1 MEFLNQELDR
11 LRANDLFRQL
21 HRLNGPQT
29 ARTIIDGK
37 SMLLLASNS
46 YLGLTTHPK
55 LKAAAIEA
63 IERFGTGSGGSRLT
77 TGNYSVHEELEE
89 KIAEFKETEAAIVF
103 NTGYMANLGV
113 ITALVGSE
121 DAVFSDEYN
130 HASIIDGCRLA
141 RTQVRVYRH
150 NDMEHL
156 AWLLADHPQ
165 VRRKLVVVDGVFSMD
180 GDIAPLDKIVDLGE
194 RYDAMVMVD
203 DAHATGVLGKNGAGT
218 TEHYALKGRVHI
230 QMGTLSKALAS
241 EGGYIAG
248 SKTLIDYLR
257 NKSRSFIFSTA
268 LPPADMAVA
277 TAAIDIVVAQPEIRK
292 QLWENVQYLRDG
304 LANLGFQLMPG
315 ETPILPILI
324 GDAGQTVRMA
334 QKLVENG
341 VFAPGIRPPTVP
353 AGSSRIRVT
362 VMATHTREDLDE
374 AIEVF
379 GRVGRELG
387 VIR

>member
-315 ETPILPILI
+315 ATPILPILI

>member
-1 MEFLNQELDR
+1 MEFLNQELDS

-21 HRLNGPQT
+21 RRLNGPQT

-77 TGNYSVHEELEE
+77 TGNYALHEELEA

-121 DAVFSDEYN
+121 DVVFSDEYN

-141 RTQVRVYRH
+141 RTQVWVYRH

-156 AWLLADHPQ
+156 AQLLADNSQ
-165 VRRKLVVVDGVFSMD
+165 ARRKLVVVDGVFSMD
-180 GDIAPLDKIVDLGE
+180 GDIVTLDKIVDLGE
-194 RYDAMVMVD
+194 RYDAIVMVD

-218 TEHYALKGRVHI
+218 TQHYGLKGRVHI

-241 EGGYIAG
+241 EGGYVAG
-248 SKTLIDYLR
+248 SRTLIDYLR

-304 LANLGFQLMPG
+304 LANLGFPLMPG

-334 QKLVENG
+334 EKLAENG

-362 VMATHTREDLDE
+362 VMATHTRVDLDE
-374 AIEVF
+374 AIAVF
-379 GRVGRELG
+379 GKVGREIG
-387 VIR
+387 VI